1 MEMTKRYNKNSSM
14 VARRVANEVVLVP
27 IRQNVGDLQN
37 IYTMNE
43 VGARIWELLDS
54 GEAVA
59 DIILAISSEY
69 ELEQTQAEADVID
82 FLDHLESVGAIDV
95 A

>member
-27 IRQNVGDLQN
+27 VRQNVADLQR
-37 IYTMNE
+37 IYTTNE
-43 VGARIWELLDS
+43 VGARIWELIDS
-54 GEAVA
+54 GKTVA
-59 DIILAISSEY
+59 DIILTISSEY
-69 ELEQTQAEADVID
+69 EVEQKQAEADVIE
-82 FLDHLESVGAIDV
+82 FLDHLESVGAIDS

>member
-27 IRQNVGDLQN
+27 VRQNVADLQR
-37 IYTMNE
+37 IYTTNE
-43 VGARIWELLDS
+43 VGARIWELIDS
-54 GEAVA
+54 GETVA
-59 DIILAISSEY
+59 DIILTISSEY
-69 ELEQTQAEADVID
+69 EVEQKQAEADVIE
-82 FLDHLESVGAIDV
+82 FLDHLESVGAIDS